1 MRKINILYV
10 ITKLELG
17 GAQKQLLS
25 LIRELDKKRFKP
37 FLFTAE
43 EGLLIPEALSI
54 NGLTLIKSIYL
65 ERAINPFKDF
75 FASLEIY
82 RFIKNNEIDIV
93 HTHSSKAGILGRWV
107 ARLAKV
113 GAILHTVHGWSFH
126 DYQSRPKRRFFVWL
140 EKLSAKFTDRIIVV
154 SHHDRG
160 KGLKNRIGKESNYCL
175 IRYGID
181 YREFSNKNKQD
192 LRKELGISAS
202 DLVVGMIACLKP
214 QKSPQDFI
222 KLADLVRQTVPE
234 VKFLLIGDGILRS
247 KVERLITKLNLQ
259 NTVILTGWRRDIPQ
273 ILSALDVF
281 VLNSLWEGLPIT
293 VLEAMVASRPVI
305 VTHTGGV
312 QEVIVEG
319 ETGFLAFPQD
329 LKKMA
334 ERLIVLLKDARLRE
348 AIGQKA
354 KNYLGMNFC
363 LENMVSNTQRCYE
376 NLVFEKGLT
385 YAN

>member
-1 MRKINILYV
+1 MRKMNILYV

-25 LIRELDKKRFKP
+25 LIRELDKERFRP

-54 NGLTLIKSIYL
+54 NGLTLIKSRYL
-65 ERAINPFKDF
+65 ERAINPFKDIP
-75 FASLEIY
+75 ALLELY
-82 RFIKNNEIDIV
+82 RSIKNNNIDIV
-93 HTHSSKAGILGRWV
+93 HTHSSKAGILGRWA
-107 ARLAKV
+107 ARLAKA

-126 DYQSRPKRRFFVWL
+126 DYQSRPKRRFFIWL

-154 SHHDRG
+154 SHHDRE
-160 KGLKNRIGKESNYCL
+160 KGLKNRIGEKNKYLL

-181 YREFSNKNKQD
+181 YRDFTNKNGQN
-192 LRKELGISAS
+192 LRKEFGIVAS

-234 VKFLLIGDGILRS
+234 VKFILIGDGILRN
-247 KVERLITKLNLQ
+247 KVQSLITKLNLQ

-273 ILSALDVF
+273 ILSVLDVF
-281 VLNSLWEGLPIT
+281 TLNSLWEGLPIT
-293 VLEAMVASRPVI
+293 VLEAMAACRPVI

-319 ETGFLAFPQD
+319 ETGFLVFPQD
-329 LKKMA
+329 IKKIA
-334 ERLIVLLKDARLRE
+334 ERLIVLLKDPRLRE

-354 KNYLGMNFC
+354 KNSLGMNFC
-363 LENMVSNTQRCYE
+363 LENMISNTQRCYE
-376 NLVFEKGLT
+376 DLVFEKGLA

>member
-25 LIRELDKKRFKP
+25 LIRELDKERFRP

-54 NGLTLIKSIYL
+54 NGLTLIKSRCL
-65 ERAINPFKDF
+65 ERAINPLKDIPVL
-75 FASLEIY
+75 LELC
-82 RFIKNNEIDIV
+82 RLIKNNKIDIV
-93 HTHSSKAGILGRWV
+93 HTHSSKAGILGRWA

-126 DYQSRPKRRFFVWL
+126 DYQSKLKRRFFVWL
-140 EKLSAKFTDRIIVV
+140 EQLSAKFTDRIIVV
-154 SHHDRG
+154 SHHDRE
-160 KGLKNRIGKESNYCL
+160 KGLRNHIGEKNKYLL

-181 YREFSNKNKQD
+181 YREFSNIKEQN

-222 KLADLVRQTVPE
+222 KLADLVRQTVPG
-234 VKFLLIGDGILRS
+234 VKFLLIGDGILRN
-247 KVERLITKLNLQ
+247 KAERLIAKLNLQ
-259 NTVILTGWRRDIPQ
+259 DAVILTGWRRDIPQ
-273 ILSALDVF
+273 ILSVLDVF
-281 VLNSLWEGLPIT
+281 TLNSLWEGLPVT
-293 VLEAMVASRPVI
+293 VLEAMAAARPVV
-305 VTHTGGV
+305 VTHTGAV
-312 QEVIVEG
+312 QEVIVDG
-319 ETGFLAFPQD
+319 ETGFLVFPQD
-329 LKKMA
+329 IKKMA

-348 AIGQKA
+348 AVGQKA
-354 KNYLGMNFC
+354 KDSLGMDFC
-363 LENMVSNTQRCYE
+363 LENMVGNTQRCYE
-376 NLVFEKGLT
+376 DLVFKKGLA

>member
-25 LIRELDKKRFKP
+25 LICKLDKERFKP

-54 NGLTLIKSIYL
+54 YGLTLIKSIYL

-75 FASLEIY
+75 FALLEIC
-82 RFIKNNEIDIV
+82 RFIKNNEINIV
-93 HTHSSKAGILGRWV
+93 HTHSSKAGILGRWA

-113 GAILHTVHGWSFH
+113 RVILHTVHGWSFH
-126 DYQSRPKRRFFVWL
+126 DYQSTLKKRFFVWL

-154 SHHDRG
+154 SHYDRE
-160 KGLKNRIGKESNYCL
+160 KGLKNRIGKESKYCL
-175 IRYGID
+175 IRCGID
-181 YREFSNKNKQD
+181 YKEFSNKNKQN

-222 KLADLVRQTVPE
+222 KLADLVRKVIPE
-234 VKFLLIGDGILRS
+234 AKFLLVGDGILRN
-247 KVERLITKLNLQ
+247 KVQRLITKLNLQ

-273 ILSALDVF
+273 ILSTLDVF
-281 VLNSLWEGLPIT
+281 TINSLWEGLPVT
-293 VLEAMVASRPVI
+293 VLEAMAACRPVV
-305 VTHTGGV
+305 VTQTGGV

-319 ETGFLAFPQD
+319 ETGFLVFPRD
-329 LKKMA
+329 IKKMA
-334 ERLIVLLKDARLRE
+334 ERLSVLLKDARLRE

-354 KNYLGMNFC
+354 KNSLGMNFC
-363 LENMVSNTQRCYE
+363 LENMINNTQRCYE
-376 NLVFEKGLT
+376 DLVFEKGLA